1 MQEYFNDKF
10 SSTTQDSNEKFDKVM
25 KQQEESDTRR
35 DQIFSE
41 FKVNIRQGRLRPY
54 FDTFSSTALVLGNI
68 LHEKCLVLE
77 QS

>member
-10 SSTTQDSNEKFDKVM
+10 SSTTQESNEKFDKVM

-41 FKVNIRQGRLRPY
+41 FKVIRHFMIINKEY
-54 FDTFSSTALVLGNI
+54 I
-68 LHEKCLVLE
+68 
-77 QS
+77 

>member
-10 SSTTQDSNEKFDKVM
+10 SSTTQESNEKFDKVM

-41 FKVNIRQGRLRPY
+41 FKVIIHCINMYEEYI
-54 FDTFSSTALVLGNI
+54 
-68 LHEKCLVLE
+68 
-77 QS
+77 